1 MTQDTPSKTTGKSE
15 TSAETAGVHR
25 HDKRRRHGYRGYPNN
40 QGLGGRIHTG
50 TGFGG
55 VGATG
60 GLESGASVFTPKTLE
75 SVEEIQPDPASDQS
89 PARD

>member
-1 MTQDTPSKTTGKSE
+1 MTTDTPSKETTKTSE

-25 HDKRRRHGYRGYPNN
+25 HDKRRRHGYRGYPSNP
-40 QGLGGRIHTG
+40 QLGGRIHTG
-50 TGFGG
+50 TGFAG

-75 SVEEIQPDPASDQS
+75 SVEEVGAEDEKEKK
-89 PARD
+89 